1 MQQQSDQKLG
11 AGKRIVQTLWEN
23 KRQVQAGS
31 MASILSAARSLTW
44 TWSCPLIPLRE
55 RDKIPHLK
63 KKLFYESLIILNTV
77 LTRAG

>member
-31 MASILSAARSLTW
+31 MASILSAARSLT
-44 TWSCPLIPLRE
+44 
-55 RDKIPHLK
+55 
-63 KKLFYESLIILNTV
+63 
-77 LTRAG
+77 